1 MHYDRNIQTY
11 RQTDL
16 QTMSKE
22 KLIVLLY
29 QRMIEHF
36 EVAEATAAGDR
47 AEMTRRL
54 NLAQRIVTELNGALD
69 HSVGGAIAANLA
81 SIYDFV
87 FREILE
93 MQLDRDPAHAV
104 NCRETLQPL
113 LDAWSKVPPGT
124 ADREAA
130 GRGQAGTESATSPQ
144 RPAPGA
150 AEQRIS
156 ISA

>member
-1 MHYDRNIQTY
+1 
-11 RQTDL
+11 
-16 QTMSKE
+16 MSRE

-29 QRMIEHF
+29 ERMIEHF
-36 EVAEATAAGDR
+36 EVAESTARSDR
-47 AEMTRRL
+47 AEMSRRL

-69 HSVGGAIAANLA
+69 HSIGGAIAANLA

-93 MQLDRDPAHAV
+93 MQLDQNPAHAV

-113 LDAWSKVPPGT
+113 LDAWSKVPPGS

-130 GRGQAGTESATSPQ
+130 GRGRSGTESASAGQ
-144 RPAPGA
+144 QPAPGPRSNA
-150 AEQRIS
+150 PDRLIS
-156 ISA
+156 VSA